1 MPAGTATDYP
11 RTPAAH
17 VSRERALTIAADTV
31 ERELEWLRGV
41 SVNHP
46 SEDRVMQAM
55 ELGSAAGRL
64 RAMEEEAS
72 E

>member
-1 MPAGTATDYP
+1 MPAGSAADYP
-11 RTPAAH
+11 KTPAAH
-17 VSRERALTIAADTV
+17 VSRERALTIAADAV

-41 SVNHP
+41 SVSQP
-46 SEDRVMQAM
+46 SEERVMRAM

-64 RAMEEEAS
+64 RAMSEEAA